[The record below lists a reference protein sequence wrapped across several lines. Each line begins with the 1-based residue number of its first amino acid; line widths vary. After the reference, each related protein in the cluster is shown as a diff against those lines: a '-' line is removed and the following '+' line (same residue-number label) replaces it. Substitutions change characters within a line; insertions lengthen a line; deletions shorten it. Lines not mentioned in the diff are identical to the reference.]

1 MYLLYHKYY
10 IVTSVILHK
19 NQCKSLCIFTSKTMY
34 IFLDFTS
41 KTMYNKYVI
50 RKEVT
55 AVKNLKNAESD
66 NVIIEFKA
74 VLLLLL
80 DLLEHGETDRAIQR
94 IKEILEK

>member
-1 MYLLYHKYY
+1 
-10 IVTSVILHK
+10 
-19 NQCKSLCIFTSKTMY
+19 
-34 IFLDFTS
+34 
-41 KTMYNKYVI
+41 
-50 RKEVT
+50 
-55 AVKNLKNAESD
+55 VKNLQKAKFE